1 MIRECDVVKAIN
13 FECDDNVL
21 MERCKKRA
29 ET

>member
-1 MIRECDVVKAIN
+1 MTKECDVVKAIN

-29 ET
+29 ES